1 MLLSAALIARTLPS
15 DSWWRKLLHFIF
27 IVSRDHF
34 PLTSIVYN
42 HATACCVMKFKAG
55 LSAPGISHSVYL
67 YLHIFIW
74 IVFSHSGQTGVMNV
88 WLRSCEGSERD
99 CSSLQDWSVVSQA
112 TASFTRKTW
121 RAWGWARS
129 PTAEPL
135 RHLRTMCRQL
145 KFLQSR

>member
-42 HATACCVMKFKAG
+42 HGTGCCVMKFKAG
-55 LSAPGISHSVYL
+55 LSAPEISHSVYL

-74 IVFSHSGQTGVMNV
+74 IMFSHSGQTGMMNV
-88 WLRSCEGSERD
+88 WLHSRGELEGV
-99 CSSLQDWSVVSQA
+99 CSSLQDWSVLSQA
-112 TASFTRKTW
+112 TTSFTRKTW
-121 RAWGWARS
+121 RARS

-135 RHLRTMCRQL
+135 HHLRTLCRQI
-145 KFLQSR
+145 KFSESC